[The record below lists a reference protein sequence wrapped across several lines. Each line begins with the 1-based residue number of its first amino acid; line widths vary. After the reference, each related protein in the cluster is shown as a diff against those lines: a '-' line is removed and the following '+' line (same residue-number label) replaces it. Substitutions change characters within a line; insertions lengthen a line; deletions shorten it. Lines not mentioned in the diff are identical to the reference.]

1 LYNLLIQINKC
12 FLKIYKNKETTNK
25 IQKVFIKIRNEINN
39 NEVELLS
46 ERKIYE
52 DILLKNIIIQII

>member
-1 LYNLLIQINKC
+1 MYNLLIQINKC